1 MIISKTGYGYND
13 LTLVPAKLT
22 TIEHRSEINVMVD
35 EKDKLPIFT
44 APMTTIVSVDNL
56 QDFIT
61 NGITPIV
68 PRGMFSHA
76 NNKITEEEDYQKR
89 IELLLQNYWVSFSL
103 KETQQLITTLLT
115 NYNELKTFYETEGNE
130 LKICIDVA
138 NGHMQSIYDTAYNLK
153 SLLFDND
160 MRIQIMT
167 GNIANPQTFEYVKNN
182 IVQYKHDYYNVIDY
196 IRVGIGGGSGCIT
209 SPQTSVH
216 YAQATLIDNCAS
228 LKNDGPTNH
237 GTKII
242 ADGGIRNYGDV
253 IKALAL
259 GADYV
264 MIGGLFG
271 STIESSGTKYGDID
285 GNGVP
290 TYMLS
295 TMELKKYKSHGYF
308 YANGKNICCNNVY
321 TEFYGMASKK
331 GQKDMFGK
339 KRKTAEGK
347 SKFIKVTTTLPQWT
361 ENMIAYLKSA
371 MSYCNCRNLNEFIG
385 NQELLPTAIGE
396 MNAVN
401 K

>member
-1 MIISKTGYGYND
+1 MIIQKTGYGYND

-22 TIEHRSEINVMVD
+22 TIEHRSEIDVFY
-35 EKDKLPIFT
+35 EKNKLPIFA
-44 APMTTIVSVDNL
+44 APMTTIVSIENL
-56 QDFIT
+56 QDFIK

-68 PRGMFSHA
+68 PRGVFSHA
-76 NNKITEEEDYQKR
+76 DNKINEDEDYKKR
-89 IELLLQNYWVSFSL
+89 IDLLFEDYWVAFSL
-103 KETQQLITTLLT
+103 KETNRLSNILLSD
-115 NYNELKTFYETEGNE
+115 NYIEKLKTFYETKDNK

-138 NGHMQSIYDTAYNLK
+138 NGHMQSVYDAAYDLK
-153 SLLFDND
+153 SFFFNND
-160 MRIQIMT
+160 MFIQIMA
-167 GNIANPQTFEYVKNN
+167 GNIANPLTYEYIADKT
-182 IVQYKHDYYNVIDY
+182 IQYEYDYYNVIDY
-196 IRVGIGGGSGCIT
+196 IRVGIGGGEGCIT

-216 YAQATLIDNCAS
+216 YAQATLIDDCANFKHNEYT
-228 LKNDGPTNH
+228 L
-237 GTKII
+237 GTQII

-271 STIESSGTKYGDID
+271 STIESTGTKYGDID
-285 GNGVP
+285 GTGNP

-295 TMELKKYKSHGYF
+295 AIELKKYKSDGYF
-308 YANGKNICCNNVY
+308 YADGKDICCDNVY

-339 KRKTAEGK
+339 KVKTSEGK
-347 SKFIKVTTTLPQWT
+347 SKFIKVTTTLSQWT
-361 ENMIAYLKSA
+361 ENMTAYLKSA
-371 MSYCNCRNLNEFIG
+371 MSYCDCRNLEEFIG